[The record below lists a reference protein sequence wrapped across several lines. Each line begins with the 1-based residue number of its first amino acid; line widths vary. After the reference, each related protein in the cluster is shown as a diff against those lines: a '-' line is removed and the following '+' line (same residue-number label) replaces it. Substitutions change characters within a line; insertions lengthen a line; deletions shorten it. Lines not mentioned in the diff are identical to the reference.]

1 MVILAAKLPAQTA
14 GHKRPPPSSRAATAM
29 PDGGQM
35 AVAYPGG
42 IAASSESFAAPK

>member
-1 MVILAAKLPAQTA
+1 
-14 GHKRPPPSSRAATAM
+14 M